1 MVYWKVATLL
11 SYKFFLGNYIFLLLV
26 VVLLIF
32 FLMLK
37 TPRLEYYAD
46 ILVHAIVGSCLRKNV
61 RQMQMKF
68 GRSQISVTI
77 HVVENWAFW

>member
-1 MVYWKVATLL
+1 MAHWKVATLL
-11 SYKFFLGNYIFLLLV
+11 SHKFFGGNCIFLLVV

-46 ILVHAIVGSCLRKNV
+46 ILVHAIVGSCLR
-61 RQMQMKF
+61 
-68 GRSQISVTI
+68 
-77 HVVENWAFW
+77 

>member
-1 MVYWKVATLL
+1 MTYLKVAPLL
-11 SYKFFLGNYIFLLLV
+11 SYKFFGGNYIFLLLV

-46 ILVHAIVGSCLRKNV
+46 ISVHAIVGSCLRKNF
-61 RQMQMKF
+61 RLCK
-68 GRSQISVTI
+68 
-77 HVVENWAFW
+77 

>member
-1 MVYWKVATLL
+1 MAYWKVATLL

-37 TPRLEYYAD
+37 TPRLEY
-46 ILVHAIVGSCLRKNV
+46 
-61 RQMQMKF
+61 
-68 GRSQISVTI
+68 
-77 HVVENWAFW
+77 

>member
-1 MVYWKVATLL
+1 MAHWKVATLL
-11 SYKFFLGNYIFLLLV
+11 SHKFFGGNCIFLLVV

-46 ILVHAIVGSCLRKNV
+46 ISVHAIVGSCLRKNF

-68 GRSQISVTI
+68 GRSQISVKI

>member
-1 MVYWKVATLL
+1 M
-11 SYKFFLGNYIFLLLV
+11 
-26 VVLLIF
+26 LLIF

-77 HVVENWAFW
+77 HVVEN